1 MATRGATARQ
11 TPKTAMEWARQLA
24 ADPEHQ
30 DAIEALMTEIDL
42 RQGLIVLREERGLT
56 QVELA
61 KRLGVSQPVIAKLEG
76 GKTKDVKLS
85 TLVRVAAALGA
96 RVKIAL
102 EKHAEAA
109 KPKRQRK
116 TAAA

>member
-1 MATRGATARQ
+1 MASKRATASRSQ
-11 TPKTAMEWARQLA
+11 IPAMEWVRRLA

-42 RQGLIVLREERGLT
+42 RQDLIALREARGLT
-56 QVELA
+56 QVQLA
-61 KRLGVSQPVIAKLEG
+61 EKLGVSQPVIAKLEG

-102 EKHAEAA
+102 EQLDEVA

-116 TAAA
+116 TA